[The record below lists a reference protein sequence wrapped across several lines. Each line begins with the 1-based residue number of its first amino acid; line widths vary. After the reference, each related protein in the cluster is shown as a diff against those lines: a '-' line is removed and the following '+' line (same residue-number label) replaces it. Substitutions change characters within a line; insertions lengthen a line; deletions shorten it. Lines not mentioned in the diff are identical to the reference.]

1 MTDWGARYAAR
12 MSRIVASDIRERLK
26 LLGARDIIQ
35 LGGGLPDPVLVPRE
49 RIAEASARIL
59 ADPALAR
66 TALQYAPS
74 EGHPP
79 LKEWLAGYMGSIG
92 APCRS
97 ENVLVTNGSQQALDF
112 IGKLFISPG
121 DAVAV
126 ELPSFI
132 GALRAFDAYEP
143 RYVPISGK
151 PGEGEAAKFGYVGTD
166 FQNPTG
172 RSLSHAEREALL
184 DAAAAL
190 DMPLVEDGC
199 YEKLRFDGDDIPSLL
214 ALEIARTGNIDSGR
228 VIYTGTFSKTIA
240 PSFRVGWV
248 VAPEPVIR
256 KLTLIKQASDLAT
269 SAFNQMVMLEVART
283 SLEAEIAKAR
293 AFYQRRRDSMIAA
306 LDTHMP
312 QGVTWTCPEGGFYV
326 WVTLPPGIDGDEVS
340 RRSLE
345 EARVSI
351 IAGRT
356 FYATA
361 PELNTLRLSYSL
373 APEDEARDGIA
384 RLGALLERMIGRSLA
399 FPIEG

>member
-12 MSRIVASDIRERLK
+12 MSRIVASDIRERMK
-26 LLGARDIIQ
+26 LLGAKDIIQ
-35 LGGGLPDPVLVPRE
+35 LGGGLPDPVLFPRE

-59 ADPALAR
+59 ADPTLAR

-79 LKEWLAGYMGSIG
+79 LKEWLAGYMASIG
-92 APCRS
+92 APCRPD
-97 ENVLVTNGSQQALDF
+97 NILVTNGSQQGLDF
-112 IGKLFISPG
+112 IGKLLISPG
-121 DAVAV
+121 DTVAV

-143 RYVPISGK
+143 RYVRLPTE
-151 PGEGEAAKFGYVGTD
+151 PGEGEPAKFGYVGTD

-172 RSLSHAEREALL
+172 TSLSRGARESLL

-190 DMPLVEDGC
+190 DMALVEDGC
-199 YEKLRFDGDDIPSLL
+199 YEKLRFDGDDVPSLL
-214 ALEIARTGNIDSGR
+214 ALDIARTGSVDNGR
-228 VIYTGTFSKTIA
+228 VIYTNTFSKTIA

-256 KLTLIKQASDLAT
+256 KLTLIKQAADLAT
-269 SAFNQMVMLEVART
+269 SAFNQMVMLEVARS
-283 SLEAEIAKAR
+283 SLEAEVARAR
-293 AFYQRRRDSMIAA
+293 AFYRTRRDSMMAA
-306 LDTHMP
+306 LEAHMP
-312 QGVTWTCPEGGFYV
+312 PGVTWTRPEGGFYV
-326 WVTLPPGIDGDEVS
+326 WLTLPPKLDGDEVA

-356 FYATA
+356 FYATK
-361 PELNTLRLSYSL
+361 PELNTVRLSYSL
-373 APEDEARDGIA
+373 ASEDAAREGVA
-384 RLGALLERMIGRSLA
+384 RLGKLLGAMIG
-399 FPIEG
+399 